1 MTKDND
7 EGHRDPIKDDEER
20 AVSVYQRST
29 VSERVFFE

>member
-7 EGHRDPIKDDEER
+7 EDHRDPIKDDEEL